1 MDRRSAG
8 VTTGRRRVGEWVG
21 LYFRGIAM
29 GLAELVPGVSGG
41 TIAFI
46 TGIYLEL
53 VGTIRG
59 AGVAL
64 VRHLPRRDL
73 AGAWKHVNGG
83 FLLVL
88 GAGMATGILS
98 LARIVAWLLEHRELQ
113 LWGFFFGLILASVLF
128 VGRSAL
134 PFTAPRRALVALG
147 VVAGAAASFATAL
160 SLPVNLPTLFFGGMI
175 AICAWILPG
184 VSGSFVMLL
193 LGLYPAVVAAIAE
206 LDLTVLGVLAAGCG
220 VGLLLFA
227 RVLGWLLDRFYRGTL
242 ALLCGFMAGSL
253 LGLWPWRVPLTVVE
267 GKPLGVRLLLPG
279 EYEAITGVDPVV
291 GGVMLGLLLGLGM
304 VAVLDVLSRWGGI
317 TGGSR
322 ARSERGEVPGGV
334 EG

>member
-1 MDRRSAG
+1 MTTARRG
-8 VTTGRRRVGEWVG
+8 VRDWLG
-21 LYFRGIAM
+21 LYLRGIAM

-59 AGVAL
+59 AGEAL
-64 VRHLPRRDL
+64 VRYLPRRDL
-73 AGAWKHVNGG
+73 VGAWKHANGG

-88 GAGMATGILS
+88 GAGMGTGILS
-98 LARIVAWLLEHRELQ
+98 LARLVSWLLENRGLQ

-134 PFTAPRRALVALG
+134 PFTPSRRALVILG

-160 SLPVNLPTLFFGGMI
+160 SLPVNLLTLFLGSMV
-175 AICAWILPG
+175 AICAWVLPG

-193 LGLYPAVVAAIAE
+193 LGLYPTVVSAIAV
-206 LDLTVLGVLAAGCG
+206 LDLKVLGVLAAGCG

-227 RVLGWLLDRFYRGTL
+227 RLLGWLLDRFYRGTL

-253 LGLWPWRVPLTVVE
+253 LSLWPWRVPVSVVE
-267 GKPLGVRLLLPG
+267 GKPLGLRLLLPE
-279 EYEAITGVDPVV
+279 EYGAVTGVDPVV
-291 GGVMLGLLLGLGM
+291 GGVVLSLLLGLGM
-304 VAVLDVLSRWGGI
+304 VWAMDVLSRWGGVAASS
-317 TGGSR
+317 TALSK
-322 ARSERGEVPGGV
+322 AREVPDGAGG
-334 EG
+334 